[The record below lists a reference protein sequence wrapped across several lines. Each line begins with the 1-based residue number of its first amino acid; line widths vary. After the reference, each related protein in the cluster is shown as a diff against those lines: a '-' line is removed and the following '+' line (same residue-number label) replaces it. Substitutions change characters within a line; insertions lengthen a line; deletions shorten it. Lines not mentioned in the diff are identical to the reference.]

1 MTIPNAGFIMATSTS
16 KEYIADNISGCLA
29 IGVLQNS
36 WLIGITVLLLVIGGC
51 MLLLERISIR
61 ENKKVNE
68 QQIKTLELSIA
79 LLKGDI
85 DKLSTEKECLVAEMH
100 HRVKNNLQVLSSLIN
115 SQLSFIDDKTGREVL
130 VYSKH
135 RLYALSLVHQKLF
148 QQATG
153 AAIEMSCCIK
163 EVVDYLIDEFKCGN
177 RITFDL
183 NMVPIAVDPDT
194 AIPFALIINELATN
208 SLKYA
213 FPNEAGGKIT
223 ITLLHLQEGTY
234 RLMFADN
241 GVGLPEGF
249 DFLSAK
255 SLGKTLIMGLSRQIR
270 GAVTVNT
277 VSGFEIIIDFKTKTD
292 QQAHF
297 VFC

>member
-1 MTIPNAGFIMATSTS
+1 MTIPNARFVKATNAS
-16 KEYIADNISGCLA
+16 KEYITNNISSCLA
-29 IGVLQNS
+29 IGVLQS
-36 WLIGITVLLLVIGGC
+36 KWLIGITVLLLLIGGC
-51 MLLLERISIR
+51 VLLLERISIR
-61 ENKKVNE
+61 KNKDVKG
-68 QQIKTLELSIA
+68 QQIKTLELNIA

-85 DKLSTEKECLVAEMH
+85 NKLSTEKEWLVAEMH

-115 SQLSFIDDKTGREVL
+115 SQLSFTDDKTGREVL
-130 VYSKH
+130 FYSKH

-163 EVVDYLIDEFKCGN
+163 EVVDYLIDEFECAE

-183 NMVPIAVDPDT
+183 NLVPITIDPDT

-223 ITLLHLQEGTY
+223 ITLLHLQVGTY

-241 GVGLPEGF
+241 GIGLPEGF

-277 VSGFEIIIDFKTKTD
+277 VSGFEVIIDFKTKTD

>member
-1 MTIPNAGFIMATSTS
+1 MTIPNAGFVMATDAS
-16 KEYIADNISGCLA
+16 KEYIANNFSSCLA
-29 IGVLQNS
+29 IGILQSS
-36 WLIGITVLLLVIGGC
+36 WLIGITVLLLLIGGC
-51 MLLLERISIR
+51 VLLLEQMSIR
-61 ENKKVNE
+61 KSKKVNE
-68 QQIKTLELSIA
+68 QQIKTLELYIA

-85 DKLSTEKECLVAEMH
+85 NKLSTEKEWLVSEMH
-100 HRVKNNLQVLSSLIN
+100 HRVKNNLQILSSLIN
-115 SQLSFIDDKTGREVL
+115 SQLSFTDDKTGREVL

-163 EVVDYLIDEFKCGN
+163 EVVDYLIDEFKCGD

-183 NMVPIAVDPDT
+183 DLVPITVDPDT

-213 FPNEAGGKIT
+213 FPNGARGNIT
-223 ITLLHLQEGTY
+223 ITLLYLQDGAY

-270 GAVTVNT
+270 GNVTLNT
-277 VSGFEIIIDFKTKTD
+277 ISGFEVIIDFKTKID

-297 VFC
+297 AFC